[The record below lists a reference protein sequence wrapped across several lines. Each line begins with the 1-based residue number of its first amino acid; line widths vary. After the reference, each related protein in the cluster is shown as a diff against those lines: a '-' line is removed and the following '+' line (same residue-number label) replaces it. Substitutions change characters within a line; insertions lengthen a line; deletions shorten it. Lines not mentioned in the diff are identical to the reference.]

1 MSIEV
6 RIQLRHFLTA
16 RAAPGSEEVE
26 HNDFLADVFGEL
38 KAFAA
43 SGFELE
49 IGRDSP
55 LPFRAVRHV
64 LSVLP
69 EELLVGSRFKDE
81 VQDPEQYAR
90 QHNRYVQ
97 KRFAHLPSGS
107 TARLWLF
114 LRRSP
119 ILSTIRAHCIVL
131 ASRPEGQV

>member
-6 RIQLRHFLTA
+6 SIQLWHFLTA

-69 EELLVGSRFKDE
+69 EELLVGSRVEAE
-81 VQDPEQYAR
+81 VQDPEQYTA
-90 QHNRYVQ
+90 QHKRYVQ
-97 KRFAHLPSGS
+97 NQFPQLP
-107 TARLWLF
+107 
-114 LRRSP
+114 
-119 ILSTIRAHCIVL
+119 
-131 ASRPEGQV
+131 